1 MKVMGVQKLREEL
14 LDYIN
19 DADETFLKM
28 VYAMSKEYKKSDIVG
43 FEVDGSPITKESLT
57 RRAKSASKRVKS
69 GDYITQEK
77 VEKEI
82 ENW

>member
-1 MKVMGVQKLREEL
+1 
-14 LDYIN
+14 
-19 DADETFLKM
+19 
-28 VYAMSKEYKKSDIVG
+28 MSKEYKKSDIVG
-43 FEVDGSPITKESLT
+43 FEVDDSPITKESLT

>member
-1 MKVMGVQKLREEL
+1 
-14 LDYIN
+14 
-19 DADETFLKM
+19 
-28 VYAMSKEYKKSDIVG
+28 MSKEYKKSDIVG

-57 RRAKSASKRVKS
+57 RRAKSASERVKS